1 MINKIF
7 LVGFR
12 TTGKSTLGKV
22 LAEKIGWSFLDTDF
36 LITQE
41 AGEDVDTLTKKG
53 SDWSKFRKL
62 ENQILKDLIEMEN
75 VVISCGGG
83 VGVNDIVENDSRRTF
98 GELNKETLKKA
109 ENTLVILLTSRDDVI
124 RHRLYRKFLNKRSLP
139 LLNGESLDPG
149 ASEDEQT
156 MHKIK
161 DSVKALEKR
170 KTLYQQLAD
179 IEVDTS
185 DFRIPRRL
193 VNLNVVIGD
202 PISQSLSPKMHN
214 LAYKVLDIDSSNLF
228 IPIRVVPEKL
238 EKFINSVRVLDIKGV
253 SVTLPHKESVIDYL
267 DELDETAKTI
277 GAVNTI
283 INKDGKLIGYNTDW
297 TGALTALEKRTKVE
311 GKKVAILGSG
321 GAAKAVAY
329 GLSGKQAM
337 VTIYNRNPDKA
348 KSLTEKFNIEYKS
361 LVNLETVK
369 DCDII
374 INCTSVGM
382 QKDLSL
388 IPEDL
393 INNNQIIFDI
403 ITTPKETKL
412 IRNAKAKN
420 AKVIYGYEML
430 LYQGVEQFKLY
441 TGYEAPVKE
450 MEEAIKNG

>member
-1 MINKIF
+1 MISKIF

-41 AGEDVDTLTKKG
+41 AGEDLDTLAKKG

-62 ENQILKDLIEMEN
+62 ENQILKDLSEMKN

-83 VGVNDIVENDSRRTF
+83 VGVNDVIDNESRRTF

-109 ENTLVILLTSRDDVI
+109 DNTLVILLTSRDDVI
-124 RHRLYRKFLNKRSLP
+124 KHRLYRKFLNKRVLP
-139 LLNGESLDPG
+139 LLNSEGLDTD

-161 DSVKALEKR
+161 DSMKALEKR

-179 IEVDTS
+179 IEIDTS
-185 DFRIPRRL
+185 DFRIPSRL

-214 LAYKVLDIDSSNLF
+214 LAYKALDIDSSNLF

-238 EKFINSVRVLDIKGV
+238 EKFINLVRVLDIKGV
-253 SVTLPHKESVIDYL
+253 SVTIPHKESVPHYL
-267 DELDETAKTI
+267 DELDETAEAI

-297 TGALTALEKRTKVE
+297 IGALTALEKRTKVK

-321 GAAKAVAY
+321 GAAKAIAY
-329 GLSGKQAM
+329 GLSGKQAE
-337 VTIYNRNPDKA
+337 VTIYNRSLEKA
-348 KSLTEKFNIEYKS
+348 KSLAEKFNIEYKS
-361 LVNLETVK
+361 LVDLETVK

-382 QKDLSL
+382 YEDSSL

-393 INNNQIIFDI
+393 INKNQIIFDI

-412 IRNAKAKN
+412 IRNAKANN

-450 MEEAIKNG
+450 MEDAIKNG

>member
-1 MINKIF
+1 MISKIF

-41 AGEDVDTLTKKG
+41 AGEDLDTLTKKG

-62 ENQILKDLIEMEN
+62 ENQILKDLSEMKN

-83 VGVNDIVENDSRRTF
+83 VGVNDVIDNESRRTF

-109 ENTLVILLTSRDDVI
+109 DNTLVILLTSRDDVI
-124 RHRLYRKFLNKRSLP
+124 KHRLYRKFLNKRVLP
-139 LLNGESLDPG
+139 LLNSEGLDTD

-161 DSVKALEKR
+161 DSMKALEKR

-179 IEVDTS
+179 IEIDTS
-185 DFRIPRRL
+185 DFRIPSRL

-214 LAYKVLDIDSSNLF
+214 LAYKALDIDSSNLF

-238 EKFINSVRVLDIKGV
+238 EKFINLVRVLDIKGV
-253 SVTLPHKESVIDYL
+253 SVTIPHKESVPHYL
-267 DELDETAKTI
+267 DELDQPAEAI

-297 TGALTALEKRTKVE
+297 IGALTALEKRTKVK

-321 GAAKAVAY
+321 GAAKAIAY
-329 GLSGKQAM
+329 GLSGKQAE
-337 VTIYNRNPDKA
+337 VTIYNRKLEKA
-348 KSLTEKFNIEYKS
+348 KSLAEKFNIESKS
-361 LVNLETVK
+361 LVDLETVK

-382 QKDLSL
+382 YEDSSL

-393 INNNQIIFDI
+393 INKNQIIFDI

-412 IRNAKAKN
+412 IRNAKANN

-430 LYQGVEQFKLY
+430 LYQGIEQFKLY

-450 MEEAIKNG
+450 MEDAIKNG